1 MASELKIH
9 FKVHSFYFLM
19 TPLAEIK
26 FWVVAELV
34 LHLWRLVHCSKGH
47 CFCLVDTSSLV
58 EHKPQFLGLVGGC
71 IHFKQFCAT
80 YLIVKRHADIS
91 NAAPYQILERIQAC
105 LSLVAARESES
116 L

>member
-9 FKVHSFYFLM
+9 FKVHSFYFLI

-34 LHLWRLVHCSKGH
+34 LHLWRLVDSSKGH
-47 CFCLVDTSSLV
+47 GFCFVDASPLV
-58 EHKPQFLGLVGGC
+58 EHEAQFLGLVGC
-71 IHFKQFCAT
+71 RVHFKQLGAS
-80 YLIVKRHADIS
+80 YLVVKRHADIS
-91 NAAPYQILERIQAC
+91 DAAPYQILERIQAC
-105 LSLVAARESES
+105 LLLVAASESEP